1 MGKYVISGVII
12 FIALLVLNWFKI
24 INIPL
29 LDTPDFTETKQEITT
44 KTQDSLK

>member
-1 MGKYVISGVII
+1 MGKYVIYCVII
-12 FIALLVLNWFKI
+12 FIALVLLNWFKI

-29 LDTPDFTETKQEITT
+29 LDIPDVTETKQEIVI